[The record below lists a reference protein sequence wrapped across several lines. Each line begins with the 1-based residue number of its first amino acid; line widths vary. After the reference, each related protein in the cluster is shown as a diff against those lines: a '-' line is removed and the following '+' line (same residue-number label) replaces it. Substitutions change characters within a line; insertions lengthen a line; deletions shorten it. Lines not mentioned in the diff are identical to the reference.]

1 MWNMNETYEVVYMD
15 NKVYQEIPV
24 LLALAHD
31 RSENGRL
38 ALVEKLG
45 EVFLDQAAC
54 LTAKEE
60 KLVNELVEEILRT
73 ESETIRRAL
82 IANFDKAVS
91 AVRPIALRIAHG
103 PIEIAKNVLVANANL
118 EDDDLIIVIKNKGGD
133 HASAIAQRAHISE
146 AVADALVTTGS
157 LRVMQLVAENL
168 GARLSPTAMNI
179 LTDAARIATMLQDP
193 LLTRPD
199 LPSEKA
205 INLCWWASKDL
216 RRAALERYGFGPGR
230 LDNAL
235 TRSIEDK
242 MKTHL
247 FEKED
252 DVAMGALL
260 SWITEREGLS
270 TSLLVKML
278 RLNHYRL
285 FNLALSHMTDMD
297 IGSIDTIINA
307 HEPRL
312 MVAIAKA
319 LDIDKGSFVSLFLM
333 SRGGRKDEQVV
344 HPRELSAALE
354 TYDKL
359 SVKDAKA
366 MAYSWKLNPTILKD
380 QIAAH
385 VQLMG

>member
-1 MWNMNETYEVVYMD
+1 MD
-15 NKVYQEIPV
+15 NKVYQEIPA

-31 RSENGRL
+31 RSEKGRL

-45 EVFLDQAAC
+45 EVFLDQSAT
-54 LTAKEE
+54 LTAREE
-60 KLVNELVEEILRT
+60 KLVNELIEEILRT
-73 ESETIRRAL
+73 ESEAIRRAL
-82 IANFDKAVS
+82 ITSFDKAVS
-91 AVRPIALRIAHG
+91 AVRPIALRIAQG
-103 PIEIAKNVLVANANL
+103 PIEIAKNVLVANTNL
-118 EDDDLIIVIKNKGGD
+118 MDDDLIVVIKNKGGD
-133 HASAIAQRAHISE
+133 HASAIAQRIQISE
-146 AVADALVTTGS
+146 AVADALVSTGS
-157 LRVMQLVAENL
+157 LRVMQIVAENL
-168 GARLSPTAMNI
+168 GARLSSTAMDI
-179 LTDAARIATMLQDP
+179 LTEAARIATMLQEP
-193 LLTRPD
+193 LLARPD

-205 INLCWWASKDL
+205 INLYWWASKEL
-216 RRAALERYGFGPGR
+216 RRAALDRYGFGPGR

-247 FEKED
+247 FERD
-252 DVAMGALL
+252 DDTAMINLL

-285 FNLALSHMTDMD
+285 FNLALSHMTEID
-297 IGSIDTIINA
+297 IDAVDTIVNA

-344 HPRELSAALE
+344 HPRELSAAME
-354 TYDKL
+354 TFDKL
-359 SVKDAKA
+359 STKDAKA
-366 MAYSWKLNPTILKD
+366 MAYSWRLNPTILKD

-385 VQLMG
+385 IQPMG